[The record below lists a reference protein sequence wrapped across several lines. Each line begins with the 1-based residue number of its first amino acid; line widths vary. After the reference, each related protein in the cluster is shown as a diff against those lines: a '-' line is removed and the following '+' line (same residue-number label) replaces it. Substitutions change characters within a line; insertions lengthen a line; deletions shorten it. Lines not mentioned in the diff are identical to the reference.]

1 MKSRCYCLRCDY
13 DLAATV
19 SGPCPECGTIFKHN
33 DPATFSIVPRH
44 TLSYRLR
51 RWKWYALLLA
61 IILLWPGGWTLMIT
75 RWSATGSTATIDGKA
90 FAIGRPWWL
99 GGFWPPI
106 TWNSPQTSPAEFVP
120 PPIGE
125 NVPLY
130 LDGKATVSYSSP
142 GGPNNYSLDAN
153 SAYFFTTGP
162 VYTTSKADPGTVF
175 SWFRS
180 SSSQAA
186 PCSPWM
192 YQLDPLSATIMPYFF
207 RALRITSD

>member
-19 SGPCPECGTIFKHN
+19 SGPCPECGSTFNRN

-75 RWSATGSTATIDGKA
+75 RWSPTGSTSTIDGKA

-99 GGFWPPI
+99 GGFWPPF
-106 TWNSPQTSPAEFVP
+106 TWNSPQASPAKFIP

-125 NVPLY
+125 NVPLSVMSY
-130 LDGKATVSYSSP
+130 RCDSVLPWQMTTIRGPSMLASPIPPGSALSSDEWRTSMRDYTRSVSQKSVWMSRGSGTLTVWMPPPPWAVPSQPRKAFEP
-142 GGPNNYSLDAN
+142 
-153 SAYFFTTGP
+153 
-162 VYTTSKADPGTVF
+162 
-175 SWFRS
+175 
-180 SSSQAA
+180 
-186 PCSPWM
+186 
-192 YQLDPLSATIMPYFF
+192 
-207 RALRITSD
+207 